1 MWLSLVGIDNVA
13 FLGFGY
19 FIYKMVQPPGLS
31 NSQDCSAD
39 KVKSMQESHLKRVT
53 MFLWTLVGKNT
64 HTPFIVFLRFWGNC
78 EAHSIKLNYPMLK
91 VSSQKEKK
99 RPNIQIIKSLS

>member
-39 KVKSMQESHLKRVT
+39 KVNQCKRA
-53 MFLWTLVGKNT
+53 
-64 HTPFIVFLRFWGNC
+64 I
-78 EAHSIKLNYPMLK
+78 
-91 VSSQKEKK
+91 
-99 RPNIQIIKSLS
+99 